1 MDCTSSL
8 HHQQQFYIS
17 VAHVA
22 TACLSGA
29 QLNYGWVSPLS
40 SSRHVTCWLAVPAD
54 HRSLLLLLL
63 LCREVKAALAT
74 AAAITS
80 AEGGR
85 TPLHLV
91 VMGHVD
97 AGGRWQQKEQPLLQV
112 WNSSCKLG
120 SGSSDSNC
128 AWGQA
133 VT

>member
-1 MDCTSSL
+1 M
-8 HHQQQFYIS
+8 
-17 VAHVA
+17 
-22 TACLSGA
+22 
-29 QLNYGWVSPLS
+29 
-40 SSRHVTCWLAVPAD
+40 TCWLAIPAD
-54 HRSLLLLLL
+54 HSSLLLLF
-63 LCREVKAALAT
+63 CREVKAALAT

-97 AGGRWQQKEQPLLQV
+97 AGGRWQQEEQPVLQV

-128 AWGQA
+128 AWEEA
-133 VT
+133 VTSQWRVGHCCGSLSLCAGRWLHACVLA